1 MVRRAGAALTG
12 LLAGLLHRRLPAPPE
27 RLRVGPFRTD
37 AFSSP
42 LRSERLTSQ
51 LGIALGTAFTIC
63 FVTGILSHGIQH
75 PPSWFA
81 WPARPVELYRV
92 TQGVHV
98 ATGLVSV
105 PLLLAKLWSV
115 YPRLFEWPPARD
127 LAHALSRA
135 SVLVLVAGGLFELT
149 TGILDIA
156 RWYPAMPFFFTTAH
170 HWVAWVTVGAL
181 VVHLGVKLPVV
192 ARALRRGSTAVDA
205 SRRGLLA
212 AVGAAAGVLT
222 LATVGQTIAPL
233 SRLAVLAPRHP
244 DIGPQGL
251 PVNRTAMQAKVTDLV
266 REPVYRLHIDG
277 PRRVTLTRAQL
288 AALPQHTVELP
299 ISCVEGWSATGH
311 WTGVRVRDLLAMVGA
326 PAGCRL
332 RAESLETGTA
342 YTHAV
347 LPASHCRDPLSL
359 LALGL
364 NGAPLE
370 ADHGYPCRIIA
381 PNLPGVMQTKWV
393 GRLVVLP

>member
-1 MVRRAGAALTG
+1 MVRRAGTTLT
-12 LLAGLLHRRLPAPPE
+12 GLLHRRLPAPPE
-27 RLRVGPFRTD
+27 RLRVGPFRAD
-37 AFSSP
+37 AFTSP

-51 LGIALGTAFTIC
+51 LGIALGTTFTIC

-81 WPARPVELYRV
+81 WPSRPADLYRV

-98 ATGLVSV
+98 ATGIVAV

-149 TGILDIA
+149 TGILNIA
-156 RWYPAMPFFFTTAH
+156 RWYAAMPFFFTTAH
-170 HWVAWVTVGAL
+170 HWVAWITVGAL
-181 VVHLGVKLPVV
+181 VVHIGVKLPIVV
-192 ARALRRGSTAVDA
+192 RALRRGSVAVDA

-212 AVGAAAGVLT
+212 AVTATAGVLT
-222 LATVGQTIAPL
+222 LATVGQTLRPL
-233 SRLAVLAPRHP
+233 TRIAVLAPRHP

-251 PVNRTAMQAKVTDLV
+251 PVNRSAVQAKVTDLA
-266 REPVYRLHIDG
+266 RDPAYRLRIDG
-277 PRRVTLTRAQL
+277 PRPATLTRARL

-311 WTGVRVRDLLAMVGA
+311 WTGVRVRDLLALVGA
-326 PAGCRL
+326 PPGARL
-332 RAESLETGTA
+332 RAESLETGTS

-347 LPASHCRDPLSL
+347 LPASHCRDPLTL
-359 LALGL
+359 LALRL
-364 NGAPLE
+364 NGAPLDL
-370 ADHGYPCRIIA
+370 DHGYPCRIIA